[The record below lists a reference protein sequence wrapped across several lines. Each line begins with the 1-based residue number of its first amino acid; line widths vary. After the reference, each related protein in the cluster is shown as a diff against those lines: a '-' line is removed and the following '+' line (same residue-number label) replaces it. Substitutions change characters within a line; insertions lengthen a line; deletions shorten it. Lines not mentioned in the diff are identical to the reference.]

1 MPRDAQGH
9 ELSGATPEA
18 ASQYDAAV
26 RSLALMHG
34 DPIARFDAAIE
45 AAPDFTMARIGKAWA
60 LVLPNDPVTRGMAEA
75 LADTIRPLT
84 LNARESAHLA
94 ALTEATRRARGGAVT
109 ILERHLMQHPRD
121 LLAHTVAV
129 MLDVYLGRLPRVRQ
143 RAARAMPFWP
153 RDAEGYGS
161 ILAFHAF
168 GLEES
173 GDYARAEDESRE
185 AAEIEPLGFFPHH
198 TVTHVMEM
206 TGRPEDGLGWM
217 AARERFWASPEH
229 GYQLH
234 IWWHRAL
241 FHLELGEYG
250 AALAIC
256 DGPAM
261 RTQRRLA
268 SHLANT
274 TSLLWRLHV
283 LGRDT
288 GARWREMAALWEG
301 HADGTAVPFTDI
313 HAAMAELASGQD
325 GSCEARLRA
334 MREVAA
340 GEGEMAHSY
349 RSLVIPVVE
358 ALAAFQRGDHGRA
371 VELLLPCRADLWL
384 MGGSHAQRDVIEWT
398 LLEAATRA
406 GLRDVALALG
416 HERLA
421 TRPRSAPN
429 RRWLRA
435 AQSLPG

>member
-45 AAPDFTMARIGKAWA
+45 AAPGFTMARIGKAWA

-173 GDYARAEDESRE
+173 GDYARAEEESRE
-185 AAEIEPLGFFPHH
+185 AADIEPLGFFPHH

-241 FHLELGEYG
+241 FHLELGEYE

-261 RTQRRLA
+261 LTQRRLA

-274 TSLLWRLHV
+274 SSLLWRLHV
-283 LGRDT
+283 LGCDT
-288 GARWREMAALWEG
+288 GTRWREMAALWEG
-301 HADGTAVPFTDI
+301 HADG
-313 HAAMAELASGQD
+313 
-325 GSCEARLRA
+325 
-334 MREVAA
+334 
-340 GEGEMAHSY
+340 EGEMAHSY
-349 RSLVIPVVE
+349 RRLVIPVIE
-358 ALAAFQRGDHGRA
+358 ALAAFQRCDHQRA
-371 VELLLPCRADLWL
+371 VELLLPCRSDLWL

-406 GLRDVALALG
+406 GLRDVALALS

-435 AQSLPG
+435 AHSLPS